1 MKTKK
6 MINNAADTTKKVAAK
21 ANEFALNTTEDVVTE
36 TLEITAQWQKV
47 ANKAIK
53 GGLSLAATQQEL
65 VFDALEGAKG
75 HLQLSKKRFTKL
87 MTS

>member
-6 MINNAADTTKKVAAK
+6 MIHNAVDTTKKVATK
-21 ANEFALNTTEDVVTE
+21 ANEFALQTTEGVVSE
-36 TLEITAQWQKV
+36 TIEVTAQWQKV

-53 GGLSLAATQQEL
+53 GGLSLAATQQDL

-75 HLQLSKKRFTKL
+75 HFQLSKKRFTKL
-87 MTS
+87 MAS